1 MPLSEDAYNNI
12 KEKIRAKIV
21 ERAANRV
28 SFVEV
33 EAHWRTWLRELFPK
47 YITEF
52 AQYHVDFWEWV
63 WAVEPGKQPRTFV
76 AIWPRAG
83 GKSTS
88 AELAAVALGAR
99 KVRRYILYVSAT
111 QEQADDHV
119 QNVGALLESSS
130 VERYYPDLATRA
142 LNKFGSSKGW
152 RRNRLRTQSG
162 FTIDALGL
170 DTAQRGVKLE
180 EQRPDCIIVD
190 DIDEETDSL
199 PLTEKKIKILT
210 RALIPAGASDVAILF
225 VQNLVHKDSVFSRLV
240 TGDGRADFLAD
251 RIVSG
256 PTPALKNFTF
266 EREDSGRYVITSGLP
281 TWSEMGLDRCQEMI
295 DDMGLLAFRAEC
307 QHEVDLIGAEKD
319 FREFNEIYHVVTWSE
334 YAAGFDRIGA
344 NVRDTNGRPWIPQRW
359 LKGRGLDWGTTP
371 EHPTAVHHVAVP
383 SEAEPLHT
391 KKFVYREIV
400 RPTWPPADP
409 HGTVEVVSPGRIA
422 SAIRDAE
429 RPWAEVMASS
439 LMSHEASA
447 ALNTFIVDLPEDL
460 RVFFSKWK
468 PRRGSGVPQ
477 VQEALT
483 IDYSKPHPFRR
494 YPQGYVTL
502 DGDLSGQ
509 PIMGCPSLFLIVE
522 DGQGELYVD
531 NEDMLRVRG
540 ATNERGMAR
549 LRAEMPVYNQ
559 YNTGQS
565 KIFDD
570 SVNGLCGLANTF
582 FVPAASLTRDERVE
596 RQLEKV
602 FKGRSFSDIMELPP
616 IERDGAIH
624 AYRAKQEELLKADK
638 GKVLVAGVARWRKRK
653 SGTW

>member
-1 MPLSEDAYNNI
+1 MPLSAETYEKI
-12 KEKIRAKIV
+12 KEGIRRKVA
-21 ERAANRV
+21 ERAATRI

-33 EAHWRTWLRELFPK
+33 EAHWRTWLKTLFPK
-47 YITEF
+47 YISEF
-52 AQYHVDFWEWV
+52 AQYHIDFWEWV
-63 WAVEPGKQPRTFV
+63 WAVEAGKQPRTFV

-88 AELAAVALGAR
+88 AELAAVSMGAR
-99 KVRRYILYVSAT
+99 KVRKYILYVSAT

-119 QNVGALLESSS
+119 QNVGALLESSG
-130 VERYYPDLATRA
+130 VEQHYPDLATRA

-210 RALIPAGASDVAILF
+210 RALIPAGAHDVAILF

-240 TGDGRADFLAD
+240 DGRADFLAD

-266 EREDSGRYVITSGLP
+266 EREESGRYVVKSGMP
-281 TWSEMGLDRCQEMI
+281 TWSQMDVPRCQEMI

-319 FREFNEIYHVVTWSE
+319 FREFNEIYHVITWSE

-344 NVRDTNGRPWIPQRW
+344 NVRDANGKPWIPQRW

-383 SEAEPLHT
+383 SEAEPMHT
-391 KKFVYREIV
+391 KKFVYRETV
-400 RPTWPPADP
+400 RPTWPPSDP
-409 HGTVEVVSPGRIA
+409 HGTVEMVSPGRIA
-422 SAIRDAE
+422 AAIKERE
-429 RPWAEVMASS
+429 RPWAEVMMSS

-447 ALNTFIVDLPEDL
+447 ALATFIIDLPPDL
-460 RVFFSKWK
+460 QVFFSKWK

-483 IDYSKPHPFRR
+483 VDYSKPHPFRR

-502 DGDLSGQ
+502 DGDLSGM
-509 PIMGCPSLFLIVE
+509 PIMGCPSMFLIVE
-522 DGQGELYVD
+522 DGQGELYID
-531 NEDMLRVRG
+531 NEYALRVRG
-540 ATNERGMAR
+540 AVNENGMAR

-570 SVNGLCGLANTF
+570 SVNALCGLANTF
-582 FVPAASLTRDERVE
+582 FVPAAGLTRTERVE
-596 RQLEKV
+596 RQIEKISG
-602 FKGRSFSDIMELPP
+602 GRTFSDILALPP
-616 IERDGAIH
+616 EIRDGAIH
-624 AYRAKQEELLKADK
+624 AYRSQEAELMKADK
-638 GKVLVAGVARWRKRK
+638 SRVLVSGVARWRKKR
-653 SGTW
+653 SGTL

>member
-1 MPLSEDAYNNI
+1 MPLSEAAYENI
-12 KEKIRAKIV
+12 KNRIREKIA
-21 ERAANRV
+21 ERAAERI
-28 SFVEV
+28 SILDVEV
-33 EAHWRTWLRELFPK
+33 HWRQWLKTLFPK
-47 YITEF
+47 YISEF
-52 AQYHVDFWEWV
+52 AQYHIDFWEWV
-63 WAVEPGKQPRTFV
+63 WAVEVGKQPRTFV

-88 AELAAVALGAR
+88 AELAAVSLGAR
-99 KVRRYILYVSAT
+99 KVRKYILYVSAT

-130 VERYYPDLATRA
+130 VEKYYPDLATRA

-190 DIDEETDSL
+190 DVDEETDSA

-225 VQNLVHKDSVFSRLV
+225 VQNLVHADSVFSRLV
-240 TGDGRADFLAD
+240 DGRADFLAD

-266 EREDSGRYVITSGLP
+266 QREENGRYTVTGGMP
-281 TWSEMGLDRCQEMI
+281 TWNEMGIERCQEMI

-307 QHEVDLIGAEKD
+307 QHEVNLIGAEKD
-319 FREFNEIYHVVTWSE
+319 FREYDEVYHVVTWSE
-334 YAAGFDRIGA
+334 YAAGFDRLGG
-344 NVRDTNGRPWIPQRW
+344 NVRDSKERPWIPQRW
-359 LKGRGLDWGTTP
+359 YKGRGLDWGTTP
-371 EHPTAVHHVAVP
+371 EHPTAVIHVAVP
-383 SEAEPLHT
+383 SEADPLPT
-391 KKFVYREIV
+391 KKFIYREIV
-400 RPTWPPADP
+400 RPTWPPSDP
-409 HGTVEVVSPGRIA
+409 HGEVEMVSPGRIA

-429 RPWAEVMASS
+429 RPWAETMISS

-447 ALNTFIVDLPEDL
+447 ALGTFIIDLPDDL
-460 RVFFSKWK
+460 KVFFNKWK

-483 IDYSKPHPFRR
+483 VDYSQPHPFRR
-494 YPQGYVTL
+494 FPEGYVTL

-509 PIMGCPSLFLIVE
+509 PIMGCPSFFIIVE
-522 DGQGELYVD
+522 DGQGELFVD
-531 NEDMLRVRG
+531 NEGALRVRS
-540 ATNERGMAR
+540 AVNEKGLAR
-549 LRAEMPVYNQ
+549 LRGEMPVYNQ

-570 SVNGLCGLANTF
+570 AVNALCGLANSF
-582 FVPAASLTRDERVE
+582 FVPSAPLSREQRVT

-602 FKGRSFSDIMELPP
+602 YAGRTFNDILALPP

-624 AYRAKQEELLKADK
+624 AYREREHELLRADK
-638 GKVLVAGVARWRKRK
+638 SKVVVSSLARWRKRK
-653 SGTW
+653 HGTL

>member
-1 MPLSEDAYNNI
+1 MNPAVYERI
-12 KEKIRAKIV
+12 KEGIRAKIA
-21 ERAANRV
+21 ERAAGRV

-33 EAHWRTWLRELFPK
+33 EASWRSWLRTLFPK

-52 AQYHVDFWEWV
+52 AQYHIDFWEWV
-63 WAVEPGKQPRTFV
+63 WKVEKGKQPRTFV

-88 AELAAVALGAR
+88 AELAALALGAR
-99 KVRRYILYVSAT
+99 NTRKYILYVSAT

-130 VERYYPDLATRA
+130 VEKYYPDLATRA

-152 RRNRLRTQSG
+152 RRNRLRTKSG

-190 DIDEETDSL
+190 DVDEETDSL

-210 RALIPAGASDVAILF
+210 RALIPAGAADVAILF
-225 VQNLVHKDSVFSRLV
+225 VQNLVHKDSVFARLV
-240 TGDGRADFLAD
+240 DGRADFLAD

-281 TWSEMGLDRCQEMI
+281 TWSEMGVDRCQEMI

-319 FREFNEIYHVVTWSE
+319 FREFNEIYHVITWSE
-334 YAAGFDRIGA
+334 YAEGFDRIGA
-344 NVRDTNGRPWIPQRW
+344 NVRDAHGRPWIPQRW

-371 EHPTAVHHVAVP
+371 GHPTAVHHVAVP

-400 RPTWPPADP
+400 RPTWPPSDP
-409 HGTVEVVSPGRIA
+409 HGTVEEVSPGRIA
-422 SAIRDAE
+422 SAIKDSE
-429 RPWAEVMASS
+429 RQWAEVMMTS

-447 ALNTFIVDLPEDL
+447 ALNTFIIDLPEDL
-460 RVFFSKWK
+460 KVFFNKWK

-494 YPQGYVTL
+494 YPQGYFIL
-502 DGDLSGQ
+502 SGDLEIDMSGQ
-509 PIMGCPSLFLIVE
+509 PIMGCPSMFLIVE
-522 DGQGELYVD
+522 DGQGELYID
-531 NEDMLRVRG
+531 NEGVLRVRG
-540 ATNERGMAR
+540 AVNEKGMSR
-549 LRAEMPVYNQ
+549 LRAEFPVYNQ
-559 YNTGQS
+559 YNTGQA

-570 SVNGLCGLANTF
+570 SVNALCGLANTF
-582 FVPAASLTRDERVE
+582 FVPAASLTRGERVE
-596 RQLEKV
+596 RQLEKIYR
-602 FKGRSFSDIMELPP
+602 GRTFDDVLALPP
-616 IERDGAIH
+616 EVRDGAIH
-624 AYRAKQEELLKADK
+624 AYRAQEAELLRADK
-638 GKVLVAGVARWRKRK
+638 SKVVVHSVARWRKRK

>member
-1 MPLSEDAYNNI
+1 MQLSEEAYERI
-12 KEKIRAKIV
+12 KQKIREKIAERAK
-21 ERAANRV
+21 ERV
-28 SFVEV
+28 SILDV
-33 EAHWRTWLRELFPK
+33 EAHWRQWLKVLFPK
-47 YITEF
+47 YISEF
-52 AQYHVDFWEWV
+52 AQYHIDFWEWV
-63 WAVEPGKQPRTFV
+63 WAVEQGKQPRTFV

-99 KVRRYILYVSAT
+99 KVRKYILYVSAT

-130 VERYYPDLATRA
+130 VEKYYPDLATRA

-190 DIDEETDSL
+190 DVDEETDSA

-225 VQNLVHKDSVFSRLV
+225 VQNLVHADSVFSRLV
-240 TGDGRADFLAD
+240 DGRADFLAD
-251 RIVSG
+251 RIISG
-256 PTPALKNFTF
+256 PTPALKGMTF
-266 EREDSGRYVITSGLP
+266 QREESGRYTITGGMP
-281 TWSEMGLDRCQEMI
+281 TWSEMGLERCQEMV
-295 DDMGLLAFRAEC
+295 DDMGLLAFRSEC
-307 QHEVDLIGAEKD
+307 QHEVNLIGAEKD
-319 FREFNEIYHVVTWSE
+319 FREFNEIYHVITWSE

-383 SEAEPLHT
+383 SEAEPMHT

-409 HGTVEVVSPGRIA
+409 HGEVELVSPGRIA

-429 RPWAEVMASS
+429 RSWAETMVSS

-460 RVFFSKWK
+460 KVFFSKWK

-494 YPQGYVTL
+494 FPEGYITV

-509 PIMGCPSLFLIVE
+509 PIMGCPSMFLIVE

-531 NEDMLRVRG
+531 NEGALRVRG
-540 ATNERGMAR
+540 AVNEKGMAR
-549 LRAEMPVYNQ
+549 LRAEFPVYNQ
-559 YNTGQS
+559 YNTGQN

-570 SVNGLCGLANTF
+570 SVNALCGLANTF
-582 FVPAASLTRDERVE
+582 FIPAAALTREERVE
-596 RQLEKV
+596 QQLEKV
-602 FKGRSFSDIMELPP
+602 YKGRTFNDILTLPP
-616 IERDGAIH
+616 QLRDGAIH
-624 AYRAKQEELLKADK
+624 AYRDRQNELMKADK
-638 GKVLVAGVARWRKRK
+638 SRVLVSSVAKWRRRK
-653 SGTW
+653 HGTL